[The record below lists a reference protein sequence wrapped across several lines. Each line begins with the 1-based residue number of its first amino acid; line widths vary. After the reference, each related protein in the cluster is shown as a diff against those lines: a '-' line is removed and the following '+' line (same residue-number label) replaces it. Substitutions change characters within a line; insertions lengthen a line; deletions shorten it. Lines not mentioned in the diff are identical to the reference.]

1 MKHCR
6 EVLKI
11 SVFPWAD
18 PTGAARPDPAS
29 RWSDSSAPGSAGS
42 ASADHHPAA
51 PGGHHGRT
59 EPGAVVSSVESPVR
73 LLLVLTSLIVDCLF
87 PVVPQGQQ
95 ISVQGQQ
102 VAQTADG
109 QTIVYQPVNADGTVL
124 QQGKLNFCPPLFRV
138 FLFHVLDLKISIISM
153 CLQE

>member
-1 MKHCR
+1 M
-6 EVLKI
+6 
-11 SVFPWAD
+11 
-18 PTGAARPDPAS
+18 
-29 RWSDSSAPGSAGS
+29 
-42 ASADHHPAA
+42 
-51 PGGHHGRT
+51 
-59 EPGAVVSSVESPVR
+59 
-73 LLLVLTSLIVDCLF
+73 DCLF

-124 QQGKLNFCPPLFRV
+124 QQGKLNFRPPLFRV